1 MTCKI
6 LGPASDADV
15 TCQDDISDRSNRSA
29 ENPCVGDS
37 IPPLAYLALALV
49 HAKERVLVR
58 YGEHIDAAF
67 RKLIQSPIQEN
78 ADRYR
83 WLATQQTELLRI
95 RTGAISRWTLIGV
108 ISLNIY
114 IVSISLAYPFLKY
127 RIGLDEIHQWF
138 NRVFLP

>member
-1 MTCKI
+1 MTICAAPNGVSHSEAI
-6 LGPASDADV
+6 PQHAPLCHPAPRTFDHEPAPGALGL
-15 TCQDDISDRSNRSA
+15 DREVQHR
-29 ENPCVGDS
+29 
-37 IPPLAYLALALV
+37 LLV
-49 HAKERVLVR
+49 E
-58 YGEHIDAAF
+58 
-67 RKLIQSPIQEN
+67 SPSQEN